1 MSYCR
6 QGWDS
11 DAHVVRGVDGRLA
24 CLACRISGSRGVF
37 ECRSNGRMIEH
48 LEAHRAA
55 GQRVPDGALERLYRE
70 LTEAAGG
77 SD

>member
-1 MSYCR
+1 
-6 QGWDS
+6 
-11 DAHVVRGVDGRLA
+11 
-24 CLACRISGSRGVF
+24 
-37 ECRSNGRMIEH
+37 MIEH